1 MSDQGQNPASSPA
14 TVRNDT
20 DLATALHEE
29 LSGIIRDAKEGLVAG
44 LPYDKY
50 QQACGMIEAY
60 SQVRDVLIRRT
71 IEAIQ
76 RR

>member
-1 MSDQGQNPASSPA
+1 MPEQRPEVAPA
-14 TVRNDT
+14 TVRGDT
-20 DLATALHEE
+20 DLAAALTEE
-29 LSGIIRDAKEGLVAG
+29 LDGIIRDAKEGLITG